1 MAGNSNVSN
10 KDRGSVPRFI
20 LQPRD
25 LHLERE
31 LAILRVVDR
40 EQAKIVAGFKSTTRA
55 NTRLLT
61 LTRAGLLKRFFLGSG
76 GGRKALYSLSP
87 KGAQLAGVPYRG
99 LRRRQDEILVA
110 DFFIE
115 HQLTVNELYCTL
127 KYKPIPMPGVT
138 FSRWIAFHDQFTSAK
153 SLIPDGYVE
162 MGTPDGIVSS
172 FVEVDLGHEGLAV
185 WKEKGQNYLQLAVS
199 GDYQKQFGQERF
211 RVLVLVSS
219 ERRLHSI
226 RRTLAA
232 TTEKIF
238 WFATLDAVRDNFFA
252 SVWFRPAGDQP
263 KPFLEEH
270 L

>member
-1 MAGNSNVSN
+1 M
-10 KDRGSVPRFI
+10 
-20 LQPRD
+20 
-25 LHLERE
+25 
-31 LAILRVVDR
+31 
-40 EQAKIVAGFKSTTRA
+40 IVAGFTSTTRA

-87 KGAQLAGVPYRG
+87 KGAQLVGVPYRG
-99 LRRRQDEILVA
+99 LRRRRDEILVA

-127 KYKPIPMPGVT
+127 KYKPIPIPGVT
-138 FSRWIAFHDQFTSAK
+138 FYRWVAFHEQFTSAK
-153 SLIPDGYVE
+153 NLIPDGYVE
-162 MGTPDGIVSS
+162 LRTPAGMVCC
-172 FVEVDLGHEGLAV
+172 FLEVDLGHEGLAV

-199 GDYQKQFGQERF
+199 GDYRKQFGQERF
-211 RVLVLVSS
+211 RVLVLVNS

-232 TTEKIF
+232 MTEKIF

-252 SVWFRPAGDQP
+252 TVWFRPASEQP

-270 L
+270 I